1 MGYDS
6 SIILPKKTKLK
17 EVKKFLNLLKYQEL
31 DKDYFFYNDN
41 DSEEHFTGVTL
52 TIEKDKAEN
61 LELNL
66 RTTVWT
72 TVADTEYTNL
82 TLSEVSQRFGGYYR
96 TENGKNKPYKFEGIE
111 RRNSEA
117 GCFTVFM
124 TFKNNMVKPN
134 VFRQHL
140 EMELENRPL
149 SDDLWIVNEHHPV
162 SIGMNISI
170 PFLISVFEEYFRSTF
185 IVLLKWS
192 DNKKEIL
199 KGLRINT
206 EDLADV
212 SSGISSIEKIASR
225 NISFQNISSINSAF
239 DKISKEIKFIHLL
252 KSKDPTKKYFEKINK
267 LIEFRH
273 QIIHNNL
280 TNPFYD
286 IKEFKNDLNL
296 IFDICE
302 LFYDRLIEVN
312 NWNKE
317 KY

>member
-1 MGYDS
+1 MGYGS
-6 SIILPKKTKLK
+6 SVTLPKKTKLK
-17 EVKKFLNLLKYQEL
+17 DVKKFLHLLKYQEL
-31 DKDYFFYNDN
+31 EKGYFFYNDN
-41 DSEEHFTGVTL
+41 GSEEHFTGVTL
-52 TIEKDKAEN
+52 TIGKNKTEN
-61 LELNL
+61 IELYL

-72 TVADTEYTNL
+72 TVADTKYTNL
-82 TLSEVSQRFGGYYR
+82 TLSEVSQRFGGHYR
-96 TENGKNKPYKFEGIE
+96 TENGKNRPYKFGGTE
-111 RRNSEA
+111 RKNAEA

-134 VFRQHL
+134 VFHQHL
-140 EMELENRPL
+140 EMQLQERSLT
-149 SDDLWIVNEHHPV
+149 DLWIINEYHPA

-170 PFLISVFEEYFRSTF
+170 PFLISVFEEYFTSTF

-212 SSGISSIEKIASR
+212 SSGISSIEKVASR
-225 NISFQNISSINSAF
+225 NISFQNISSINSTF

-252 KSKDPTKKYFEKINK
+252 KSQEPKKKYFERINIQ
-267 LIEFRH
+267 IEFRH
-273 QIIHNNL
+273 QIIHNNF

-286 IKEFKNDLNL
+286 IQEFKKDLNL
-296 IFDICE
+296 VFEICE
-302 LFYDRLIEVN
+302 LFYDRLIEIN
-312 NWNKE
+312 NWEAK